1 MALIGYQ
8 GGYTGPYKPEV
19 KDYFSDLRKQ
29 IDAKNMVDTA
39 KKEAEEAA
47 KKAMGELP
55 DLGPNGMYH
64 YYGDVYGQMG
74 QYLKDNKDRLLAT
87 EEGRA
92 EYQNLLNGA
101 VDWANNSKEYTK
113 TTRPLLQR
121 NMTFAQSG
129 VNPEEW
135 DSKGMRDSR
144 TYGDYV
150 NWTSGVDSARGQVGV
165 KNGKWVITD
174 DKGDHATNDESLF
187 DLSYFDESKY
197 LIATQP
203 VEPRDFWSLGHDDRM
218 YETRDGAVEWTAA
231 TVAQNSR
238 ASRDAVR
245 WAEAN
250 GKLPEG
256 VTAQQII
263 DDPQAA
269 PRVRDA
275 INAYAEAAV
284 PEDWSPSD
292 TSTSSGTTAPT
303 TEQKRSTAFK
313 NSIDAT
319 VTSEETVVAVD
330 QAAGSQS
337 IDVVNV
343 ADYSFPS
350 EYRPNIDTSSFPEGS
365 RIEDSDGIAVEIEG
379 THIIMTTGQ
388 IPVLVGANISDP
400 IELTGQIES
409 GVRRQI
415 DELYGSGSYDRI
427 IAKLR
432 EEAYSN

>member
-64 YYGDVYGQMG
+64 YYGDVYGQMS

-92 EYQNLLNGA
+92 EYQNLLNET

-144 TYGDYV
+144 TYSDYV

-174 DKGDHATNDESLF
+174 DKGDHATNDQSLF

-218 YETRDGAVEWTAA
+218 YETREGAVEWTAA

-263 DDPQAA
+263 NDPQAA
-269 PRVRDA
+269 PRVREA

-292 TSTSSGTTAPT
+292 TSTSSRTTAPT
-303 TEQKRSTAFK
+303 TEQKRASAFRR
-313 NSIDAT
+313 SLDA
-319 VTSEETVVAVD
+319 
-330 QAAGSQS
+330 
-337 IDVVNV
+337 IVVNRIDDPYPTV
-343 ADYSFPS
+343 PEDGYLAASDYAFPS
-350 EYRPNIDTSSFPEGS
+350 DYPVEIDTSAFPEGQ
-365 RIEDSDGIAVEIEG
+365 RIVDEDNIPVSLRA
-379 THIIMTTGQ
+379 THILYSQQDGLRMVTAQ
-388 IPVLVGANISDP
+388 
-400 IELTGQIES
+400 
-409 GVRRQI
+409 GVEVPLGMPGSAVYQDVKRQI
-415 DELYGSGSYDRI
+415 DEDFGSGSFEKIR
-427 IAKLR
+427 AKMADMAI
-432 EEAYSN
+432 ES